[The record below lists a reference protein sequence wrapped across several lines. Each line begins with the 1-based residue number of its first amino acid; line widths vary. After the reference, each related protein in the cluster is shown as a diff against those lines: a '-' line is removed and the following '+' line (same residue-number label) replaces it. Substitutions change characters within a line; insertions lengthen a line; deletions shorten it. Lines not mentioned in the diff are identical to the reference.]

1 MSKEK
6 DITLSLILK
15 DSNYNLSLF
24 PEADIKALARK
35 GARKGDGSIYID
47 RR

>member
-35 GARKGDGSIYID
+35 GDGSIYID